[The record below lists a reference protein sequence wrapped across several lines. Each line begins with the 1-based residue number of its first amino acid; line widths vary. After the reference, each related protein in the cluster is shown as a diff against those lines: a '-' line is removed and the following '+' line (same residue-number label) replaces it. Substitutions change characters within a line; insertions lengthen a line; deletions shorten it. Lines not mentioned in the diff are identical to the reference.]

1 LALHCVAAEI
11 SASPAQET
19 FIMSASHLT
28 KIVATPLWGV
38 CIFGGASSGRRTAP
52 WLQRARIYE
61 MALKKFIGFLAAIVV
76 IADAATLFAQEGTKP
91 PKAGEGTLLLQD
103 KNYSLTHALAYET
116 TINEEEMIA
125 VVLSGQAISS
135 EKLKEAMEAEKDSG
149 FSDFKR
155 PFLKLDFAK
164 AGQLKFWSTAAGG
177 TSIGRRGAGKATGEL
192 KLQDG
197 RVSGKAS
204 QPRDTDGMFPTAFDV
219 RFDVALL
226 RAGESL
232 PPTVK
237 KTPGPAA
244 NVKPSVTGV
253 FKGNGKDAK
262 LAYVSAHWREP
273 FSDKPSMVLVFT
285 EKDHSKD
292 KKPDF
297 DAAFGK
303 FGSALI
309 ISLNED
315 GEIFGCQ
322 VVHTAHQKQGFS
334 SIGTIKTNNFQ
345 FADGKVEG
353 ELTTDGQAEVF
364 GETWEVNLK
373 FVAPLGEIPKEFQI
387 ADSEKSEKDATDKPT
402 NTKRTTELS
411 KETVPQPAKDQLN
424 VKDLALTKDASDIE
438 YKALVEHVEFKS
450 KTSVKGVCAELA
462 ANLKAQSWTK
472 EGSDL
477 VTPASSILKRKRG
490 DAALTIFVKPESTGS
505 EVKIFTEG
513 LSWDEK

>member
-1 LALHCVAAEI
+1 LAPHCVAAEI
-11 SASPAQET
+11 SATPAEET

-28 KIVATPLWGV
+28 KIAGTSLWGV

-52 WLQRARIYE
+52 WLQPARIYE
-61 MALKKFIGFLAAIVV
+61 MALKKFIGLLAAIVV
-76 IADAATLFAQEGTKP
+76 IVDAATLFAQEGTKP
-91 PKAGEGTLLLQD
+91 PKAGEGTLMLQD
-103 KNYSLTHALAYET
+103 KNYSLTHGLAYET
-116 TINEEEMIA
+116 TVNGEDAIA

-135 EKLKEAMEAEKDSG
+135 EKLKEAMEAEKDGG
-149 FSDFKR
+149 FADFKR
-155 PFLKLDFAK
+155 PFIILDFAK

-204 QPRDTDGMFPTAFDV
+204 QQRDTEGMFPTAFDV

-226 RAGESL
+226 RAGDSL
-232 PPTVK
+232 PATVK
-237 KTPGPAA
+237 KMPGPAA
-244 NVKPSVTGV
+244 NVKPTVTGV
-253 FKGNGKDAK
+253 FKGNGKEAK
-262 LAYVSAHWREP
+262 ITFVSAHWREP
-273 FSDKPSMVLVFT
+273 FGDKPSIALVFT
-285 EKDHSKD
+285 EKDHSKV

-303 FGSALI
+303 LGSALI
-309 ISLNED
+309 ISLHENGD
-315 GEIFGCQ
+315 IFGCQ
-322 VVHTAHQKQGFS
+322 VVHTAHEKQGFS

-387 ADSEKSEKDATDKPT
+387 ADSKKPEEDATDKPT
-402 NTKRTTELS
+402 TTEPTTKLS
-411 KETVPQPAKDQLN
+411 EKAAPEPAKDQLN
-424 VKDLALTKDASDIE
+424 VKDLALTKDASDVE
-438 YKALVEHVEFKS
+438 YKELVEHVVFKS
-450 KTSVKGVCAELA
+450 KANVKSVCTELA
-462 ANLKAQSWTK
+462 VSLKAQGWTK
-472 EGSDL
+472 DGSDL

-490 DAALTIFVKPESTGS
+490 DAELTIFVKPENGGS